1 MKGLRIPKLLSYDK
15 VKEFI
20 DNIFHNVKY
29 HVWIFYDLDE
39 SLHINGAYREIVDL
53 LIELANLFIF
63 IDQTLGDKSHIFR
76 LQRMTR
82 QQPG

>member
-1 MKGLRIPKLLSYDK
+1 
-15 VKEFI
+15 
-20 DNIFHNVKY
+20 
-29 HVWIFYDLDE
+29 
-39 SLHINGAYREIVDL
+39 
-53 LIELANLFIF
+53 LFIF